1 MSAHLGTP
9 PGDAGAARVI
19 PCVETHTCGE
29 PTRIVTM
36 LDIPGSTIVEKQAFV
51 RSHLDHVRQAL
62 IREPRGHRD
71 MFGAILTR
79 PVTPE
84 AAAGV
89 IWLDH
94 GGYLCGCG
102 HATIGVGIAMVETGM
117 VMGEIPVTVVLP
129 RLAERP
135 PAAPGRQARRARARD
150 HVRERRGVHG
160 GVDLK
165 VDVPDVGS
173 VRLDVAFGGNFFAA
187 LDAASV
193 GVSVQPEQASR
204 LVALGLKGLERE
216 GQCRRDEDRRRVML
230 HRPYLLP
237 GTIIDAVWTTKN
249 AMTTLGGSVAHNGSA
264 VAQGEYVPLGHPRL
278 E

>member
-1 MSAHLGTP
+1 MSAHLGPP
-9 PGDAGAARVI
+9 PGDVGAARLI

-36 LDIPGSTIVEKQAFV
+36 LDIPGSTIVEKQEFV

-94 GGYLCGCG
+94 GGYLSGCG

-117 VMGEIPVTVVLP
+117 VIGRGSRHVLLP
-129 RLAERP
+129 RLAERA
-135 PAAPGRQARRARARD
+135 PAAPGRPASGAGARD

-160 GVDLK
+160 GRG
-165 VDVPDVGS
+165 PEGRRARRGS
-173 VRLDVAFGGNFFAA
+173 GSPR
-187 LDAASV
+187 
-193 GVSVQPEQASR
+193 R
-204 LVALGLKGLERE
+204 GL
-216 GQCRRDEDRRRVML
+216 RRKLLRGARRRRRSACRCGRSR
-230 HRPYLLP
+230 HR
-237 GTIIDAVWTTKN
+237 ASWRW
-249 AMTTLGGSVAHNGSA
+249 GSGSGRRRTA
-264 VAQGEYVPLGHPRL
+264 S
-278 E
+278 